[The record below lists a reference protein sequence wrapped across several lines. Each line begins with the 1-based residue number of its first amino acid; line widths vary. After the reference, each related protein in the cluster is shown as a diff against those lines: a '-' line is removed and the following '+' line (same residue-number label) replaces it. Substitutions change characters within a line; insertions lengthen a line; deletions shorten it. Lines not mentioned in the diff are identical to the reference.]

1 LKWNSDFFDLH
12 SFNHLYGWCCLLF
25 SQIKPTHYLEWLFRQ
40 GILDYLLF
48 DFFWPAKIFSVGVY
62 ILTDRSAIRVV
73 DKILTQIICFSVHLI
88 KLVVITL
95 SKVIIW
101 SSLMLSMDGS
111 DDQNIPNKKSL
122 MNEADSSA
130 AISTLT
136 IKQ

>member
-1 LKWNSDFFDLH
+1 VQFFNQNINKQKVFFFFILFQLIVAQPTACLQREPAVLVTLRLKWNSDFFDLH

-88 KLVVITL
+88 
-95 SKVIIW
+95 
-101 SSLMLSMDGS
+101 
-111 DDQNIPNKKSL
+111 
-122 MNEADSSA
+122 
-130 AISTLT
+130 
-136 IKQ
+136 